1 MRSTSSST
9 GTTIEID
16 RALQGRSADCLVGS
30 SRLSGGMREPF
41 PSRHRVDAT
50 VRLLAAMVFAACL
63 GHATPCR
70 AGFDVVRFEGVI
82 GQSGLPDS
90 VGDLTLAIGD
100 KSLSYCVLK
109 AQKISGN
116 PATGPEI
123 FSALGPGPPPLR
135 VEGRDAAVAKI
146 TGATPGTRLVI
157 TGNLNAGNA
166 FLTLM
171 DVQAAPAPSPAQ

>member
-1 MRSTSSST
+1 M
-9 GTTIEID
+9 
-16 RALQGRSADCLVGS
+16 LFL
-30 SRLSGGMREPF
+30 
-41 PSRHRVDAT
+41 
-50 VRLLAAMVFAACL
+50 ACL
-63 GHATPCR
+63 GHATPSV
-70 AGFDVVRFEGVI
+70 AGFDVVRFDGIVGE
-82 GQSGLPDS
+82 SGLKDS

-100 KSLSYCVLK
+100 KSIAYCVLK

-135 VEGRDAAVAKI
+135 VEGRDATVAKI
-146 TGATPGTRLVI
+146 TGAKPGTRLVI

-171 DVQAAPAPSPAQ
+171 DVEAAPAPSPAQ